1 MNSDLNQIVDKKKE
15 NIKVQDDLKGFSF
28 QQSEEKTPSD
38 IDQEIIF
45 QSNNV

>member
-1 MNSDLNQIVDKKKE
+1 MNSDLYQIVDKKKE

-38 IDQEIIF
+38 ID
-45 QSNNV
+45 